1 VNIEFF
7 CLGKNGAPGPT
18 QFRDVPA
25 VPPVGAQVWI
35 DGVEPGTQQIRRRPY
50 RVIEVAWD
58 LTDEEPMIEVIL
70 E

>member
-1 VNIEFF
+1 MNAEFF
-7 CLGKNGAPGPT
+7 CLGKNGRPGPS

-50 RVIEVAWD
+50 RVIDVSWD
-58 LTDEEPMIEVIL
+58 LTDEQMTIEVTL